1 MQRRLAHGPHPTRAT
16 SLRSLWICH
25 HPRGKN
31 SLAPLNSPCLQV
43 DNPADIEDLTLTIK
57 SDFDAEDN
65 DWLISVRTQAH
76 WLKHLGV
83 DLSKSGY
90 TWKSYD
96 QNYDVFSKILK
107 ENDNPLEE
115 QAARLQALVQGY
127 SSVLVDSQQE

>member
-1 MQRRLAHGPHPTRAT
+1 M
-16 SLRSLWICH
+16 
-25 HPRGKN
+25 
-31 SLAPLNSPCLQV
+31 

-90 TWKSYD
+90 TWKSHD